1 MTGGTLVK
9 GLQLITVLAAKPA
22 EFSLTE
28 LAGAVEID
36 KSTVHRI
43 LAVMATMGF
52 VEKNQVTKRYT
63 IGPQFRALAAP
74 SHGHIQQ
81 VALPRMR
88 SLADSTGVTV
98 ALRIREGKQMV
109 IVDRVENNDLLRVS
123 FPIGLRHSVS
133 FGSAGKAFLAFLPKA
148 EAMQVLGSAFLRGNR
163 GFLASLTRIRSR
175 GYAISRGTA
184 VKGTLSVSAPIV
196 TEKERPIAVLSLS
209 WPSAKYP
216 YRQSRQI
223 AMAAVKTARA
233 ISNAIKAPSSESSSP
248 MESLVPRN
256 GNFNLRRGRAW
267 PIQSR

>member
-22 EFSLTE
+22 EFTLTE

-52 VEKNQVTKRYT
+52 VEKNQVTKRYA

-74 SHGHIQQ
+74 GHGQIRQI
-81 VALPRMR
+81 ALPKMR
-88 SLADSTGVTV
+88 SLAESTGVTV

-109 IVDRVENNDLLRVS
+109 VVDRVENNDLLRVS
-123 FPIGLRHSVS
+123 FPIGLSHSVS
-133 FGSAGKAFLAFLPKA
+133 FGSAGKVFLAFLPKA
-148 EAMQVLGSAFLRGNR
+148 EAMQLLGPAFLKANR
-163 GFLASLTRIRSR
+163 GFLGSLTRIRSR

-184 VKGTLSVSAPIV
+184 VKGTLSVSVPIV
-196 TEKERPIAVLSLS
+196 TEEDRPIAVLSLS

-223 AMAAVKTARA
+223 ALAAVKTARR
-233 ISNAIKAPSSESSSP
+233 ISHAIKAPSLEGSSP
-248 MESLVPRN
+248 LESLVPRN
-256 GNFNLRRGRAW
+256 GNLKPQKGSSMANS
-267 PIQSR
+267 I